1 MFREAVKVN
10 GSCVLFPRAQ
20 VGEDKV
26 QSQEAASVL
35 GDLKDPTW
43 QMFTERV
50 QKLAWNLFLSAGKK
64 GPYPTTEWVG
74 KRDSSRKCL

>member
-35 GDLKDPTW
+35 GDLNLANVHRKS
-43 QMFTERV
+43 TEAC
-50 QKLAWNLFLSAGKK
+50 LEPLSLS
-64 GPYPTTEWVG
+64 W
-74 KRDSSRKCL
+74 